1 MQVGE
6 KGFVTGEG
14 YCDEGIREHLVT
26 VCNVLILVRSHQN
39 RVTPRCAY
47 AVHTLYIRYTYTIH
61 TLYIHYTYAIHT
73 LYIRCTYAVHTLYIR
88 YTYTVHTLY
97 IRCTYTIHTLC
108 VYMYIPLPGSFPPAC
123 HGLDTWS
130 DDTRNMGC

>member
-47 AVHTLYIRYTYTIH
+47 AVHTLYIRCTYTVHI
-61 TLYIHYTYAIHT
+61 LY
-73 LYIRCTYAVHTLYIR
+73 TYAVHTPYI
-88 YTYTVHTLY
+88 H
-97 IRCTYTIHTLC
+97 
-108 VYMYIPLPGSFPPAC
+108 
-123 HGLDTWS
+123 
-130 DDTRNMGC
+130 